1 MASLLYILNI
11 HNFNRY
17 YYLVI
22 SYLIHFF
29 PEKEALNKLVKTLA
43 GNFSKS
49 FDSKLLER
57 LARQTG
63 FVQRS
68 SKLKA
73 HEFLAGLLFARLDG
87 DQLSLRDLSDE
98 LDAKL
103 GVDITKQSLDQ
114 QFNEK
119 SVLFLKQLIAAKL
132 KDQLTGA
139 VCENFLPAFSSI
151 DIQDSTAFQ
160 LPAHL
165 APHYGGVGG
174 MSSGS
179 MARIQFEYDLK
190 AGQIK
195 TLALTPG
202 QMQDIDY
209 VKQNLDKLTAGALI
223 IRDLGY
229 VSRAVL
235 KLIADSGAYFLCRLR
250 PNQGVYTGQ
259 DGQLVPLDFASLK
272 GKLQKVGLPYYE
284 QQVYLGDKTPL
295 PVRLHVA
302 AIPDQVA
309 EKRLRKAQKEA
320 KKQGYALGQRYKGRV
335 GLNIFITNAGQQQL
349 PAEHLRKVYGLRW
362 QIELI
367 FKVWKPTLAIAKVK
381 KIKKARLECQLLAR
395 LLLVVVGW
403 QLFRGIEKHLYS
415 QTGSFL
421 SMQKFFKTLKY
432 RLESL
437 AQAMAQSY
445 RALEVFMQKLIK
457 ACTRKHHRLEKKKR
471 KLAYYEV
478 ISILSFNYQLTNEN
492 MYQ

>member
-1 MASLLYILNI
+1 M
-11 HNFNRY
+11 
-17 YYLVI
+17 
-22 SYLIHFF
+22 
-29 PEKEALNKLVKTLA
+29 A
-43 GNFSKS
+43 GNFSKF
-49 FDSKLLER
+49 FDSKQLER

-63 FVQRS
+63 FVQRR

-73 HEFLAGLLFARLDG
+73 HEFLIGLLFARLDG

-98 LDAKL
+98 LDEKL
-103 GVDITKQSLDQ
+103 DVQLTKQSLDQ
-114 QFNEK
+114 RFNEK

-132 KDQLTGA
+132 KEQLTGA
-139 VCENFLPAFSSI
+139 VCADFLPSFSRI

-165 APHYGGVGG
+165 ASHYAGVGG

-209 VKQNLDKLTAGALI
+209 VKQNLDKISAGSLI

-235 KLIADSGAYFLCRLR
+235 KAIADSGAYFLCRLR
-250 PNQGVYTGQ
+250 SNQGVYIEQ
-259 DGQLVPLDFASLK
+259 DGQLVPLDFVSLTK
-272 GKLQKVGLPYYE
+272 KLQKAGLPYYE
-284 QQVYLGDKTPL
+284 QQVYLGDKAPL
-295 PVRLHVA
+295 PVRLQVTTV
-302 AIPDQVA
+302 PDQVA
-309 EKRLRKAQKEA
+309 EKRLRKVQKEA
-320 KKQGYALGQRYKGRV
+320 KKQGYAVGQRYKDRV
-335 GLNIFITNAGQQQL
+335 GLNMFITNADQQQL
-349 PAEHLRKVYGLRW
+349 PAEHLGKIYGLRW

-367 FKVWKPTLAIAKVK
+367 FKIWKSTLAIAKVK

-415 QTGSFL
+415 QTGRFL
-421 SMQKFFKTLKY
+421 SMQKCFKTLKY
-432 RLESL
+432 RLESF
-437 AQAMAQSY
+437 AQAVVQSY
-445 RALEVFMQKLIK
+445 CALEVFIQKLIK
-457 ACTRKHHRLEKKKR
+457 ACTRKHHRLEKKKG

-478 ISILSFNYQLTNEN
+478 ISIVSFNYQLRNEN
-492 MYQ
+492 IY